1 MRLFSVV
8 SGKLTKKLKAR
19 NKEMKQQPPIISPV
33 VLIRWLLGYT
43 RLTVS
48 SFYDLPITSW
58 VAVIRWWL
66 GDNQEKKVH
75 VHLPPPVSQF
85 GSQLSDDD
93 TELLLDTR
101 KNVECCELSVEPTNY
116 QKRVPMS
123 SAILLKARKE
133 IRFTLQPT
141 KKDKTFYMSFFHNCA
156 TLLIILNSRLLF
168 FSVRTTR
175 FLNKLLSL
183 PKISCKTTY

>member
-8 SGKLTKKLKAR
+8 SGKLIKKLKAC

-33 VLIRWLLGYT
+33 VLIRWLLKYT

-48 SFYDLPITSW
+48 SFYDLSITCW
-58 VAVIRWWL
+58 VAVIQWWL

-75 VHLPPPVSQF
+75 VRLPPPVSQF

-101 KNVECCELSVEPTNY
+101 KNLECCELSVEPTNY
-116 QKRVPMS
+116 QKRV
-123 SAILLKARKE
+123 RKLRDHHWALQYSQKLVRKLGSRCNQQKR
-133 IRFTLQPT
+133 IKPSTSRFFITVQ
-141 KKDKTFYMSFFHNCA
+141 
-156 TLLIILNSRLLF
+156 
-168 FSVRTTR
+168 
-175 FLNKLLSL
+175 LSW
-183 PKISCKTTY
+183 